1 MEFGGTCDPQD
12 AGLDAARLVEAVE
25 LVEARGAAAQLC
37 VIRHG
42 QVVVDLSFRC
52 TPDGLFWLFSASK
65 PYLAVVVHHLVEIGR
80 LHLDDAVAAYWPE
93 FGENGKRD
101 ITVRHMLQHR
111 SGLSTAGSYL
121 GEVRAMTDWNRSLRR
136 IEEAKPRWPIGTVAY
151 SPLAF
156 GFILSEVARRCSG
169 VPIHELIRRLILEPL
184 GVADTYLGLP
194 VDAWERHVPIR
205 AAGPL
210 GPFIQSV
217 VNRRSTREAVVPAA
231 GMSATARDLVT
242 FYQALLAGALLWP
255 ETLAVAC

>member
-121 GEVRAMTDWNRSLRR
+121 GEVA
-136 IEEAKPRWPIGTVAY
+136 RWPTGSVRCGGSRRPSSGGRSARSRTVRWPSASS
-151 SPLAF
+151 SPRSPGA
-156 GFILSEVARRCSG
+156 
-169 VPIHELIRRLILEPL
+169 
-184 GVADTYLGLP
+184 
-194 VDAWERHVPIR
+194 
-205 AAGPL
+205 AAGSL
-210 GPFIQSV
+210 TRSWYVEPF
-217 VNRRSTREAVVPAA
+217 STRSPSSTPTSDCPRSCGDDTFRSARQDRPAR
-231 GMSATARDLVT
+231 SSSR
-242 FYQALLAGALLWP
+242 W
-255 ETLAVAC
+255 